1 MSDFFSA
8 DLDADLAIARVQQQI
23 ADAQATAAK
32 AQSMQADIQAIR
44 GTATAP
50 RRELSV
56 TVDAA
61 GRLSAVEIADAAY
74 DLEPRELGALIV
86 ATANAAQRRAGEQ
99 ALQIAADA
107 FGEESSVVAHLRAE
121 VDRVPP
127 SDADEISGVRG
138 GQR

>member
-1 MSDFFSA
+1 M
-8 DLDADLAIARVQQQI
+8 
-23 ADAQATAAK
+23 
-32 AQSMQADIQAIR
+32 
-44 GTATAP
+44 
-50 RRELSV
+50 
-56 TVDAA
+56 DAA

-127 SDADEISGVRG
+127 SDADEISGDRG